1 MRIALVAM
9 AMSVVLVGC
18 MSDQPRGPS
27 SRERGSCVIGGCSA
41 ELCAD
46 QPLISSCIWHEV
58 YVCYETALCGR
69 QPDGTCGWNPTPE
82 LTACIAAH
90 PN

>member
-9 AMSVVLVGC
+9 AVSVVLVGC
-18 MSDQPRGPS
+18 MSDQPQDPS
-27 SRERGSCVIGGCSA
+27 SGSCIIGGCSG

-46 QPLISSCIWHEV
+46 QPLASVCLWREV
-58 YVCYETALCGR
+58 YVCYKTALCGR

-82 LTACIAAH
+82 LTACIAAN